1 MRRYSRIAGTGSYL
15 PPRRVT
21 NDDLVAQLAGQ
32 GIETSDEWIVERTGI
47 HARHF
52 AERNVSSS
60 DLALQASLRALE
72 AAGRQ
77 AQDIDLII
85 VATSTPDMVF
95 PSAACILQNKL
106 GANGCP
112 AFDVQAVCSG
122 FIYALTVADAM
133 LKSGAACR
141 ALVIGSEVFSRIL
154 DFNDRGTC
162 VLFGDGAGAVVL
174 EAFDEPGIL
183 ATHVAPLQARLAAL
197 LEASGHPATEI
208 TQRVRLLSMAKRPVE
223 LRFFADITIGLLERK
238 RIEIDAWNRERD
250 ETNTR
255 IVSPQRLVH
264 YRDNWYLDAWCH
276 LRDGLRS
283 FSVDTIQ
290 RVKVLREKARDV
302 ASSKLDSHFSS
313 AYGIF
318 GGHAKEWA
326 VLRFSPERAR
336 WVQSERWHGEQQ
348 SEMLPDGSYR
358 LKVPYADER
367 ELLMDILRHGRHVE
381 VEAPQSLR
389 RSVAD
394 EVAVL
399 AATYHGCHL
408 ISS

>member
-1 MRRYSRIAGTGSYL
+1 MNRTERFYKIDQML
-15 PPRRVT
+15 HERRVVPIEVFLDELDVSRAT
-21 NDDLVAQLAGQ
+21 FKRDIEYMRDRLHAPIVWNRDAG
-32 GIETSDEWIVERTGI
+32 GYHFESAKTTGP
-47 HARHF
+47 AYELPGLWF
-52 AERNVSSS
+52 S
-60 DLALQASLRALE
+60 
-72 AAGRQ
+72 AGE
-77 AQDIDLII
+77 L
-85 VATSTPDMVF
+85 
-95 PSAACILQNKL
+95 
-106 GANGCP
+106 
-112 AFDVQAVCSG
+112 
-122 FIYALTVADAM
+122 YAL
-133 LKSGAACR
+133 LAAQK
-141 ALVIGSEVFSRIL
+141 LL
-154 DFNDRGTC
+154 NDI
-162 VLFGDGAGAVVL
+162 
-174 EAFDEPGIL
+174 EPGIL

-381 VEAPQSLR
+381 VEAPPSLR
-389 RSVAD
+389 RKAAE
-394 EVAVL
+394 EVAAL
-399 AATYHGCHL
+399 AVTYHGYHL
-408 ISS
+408 ID

>member
-1 MRRYSRIAGTGSYL
+1 M
-15 PPRRVT
+15 
-21 NDDLVAQLAGQ
+21 
-32 GIETSDEWIVERTGI
+32 
-47 HARHF
+47 
-52 AERNVSSS
+52 
-60 DLALQASLRALE
+60 
-72 AAGRQ
+72 
-77 AQDIDLII
+77 
-85 VATSTPDMVF
+85 
-95 PSAACILQNKL
+95 
-106 GANGCP
+106 
-112 AFDVQAVCSG
+112 
-122 FIYALTVADAM
+122 
-133 LKSGAACR
+133 
-141 ALVIGSEVFSRIL
+141 
-154 DFNDRGTC
+154 
-162 VLFGDGAGAVVL
+162 
-174 EAFDEPGIL
+174 
-183 ATHVAPLQARLAAL
+183 
-197 LEASGHPATEI
+197 
-208 TQRVRLLSMAKRPVE
+208 
-223 LRFFADITIGLLERK
+223 ERK

-394 EVAVL
+394 EVAAL